1 VSTCWNDRAV
11 FWVCA
16 GLKIGRT
23 VDSNHRRIA
32 WGAKAATVILV
43 HHGAPGEDP
52 YSLRCG
58 YGNRQLFPMHPV
70 GANGMP
76 PGDRGSPRCPE
87 WVVLVKHMVLALIIH
102 EPVGIV
108 DPVDC
113 GRVMEL
119 RAIRLLIGR
128 DALSKGTLAES
139 QGQYGCRSQNI
150 GPLRQRLSPPLG
162 GERTD
167 LLFHVFGV
175 LSGEARGLA

>member
-1 VSTCWNDRAV
+1 
-11 FWVCA
+11 
-16 GLKIGRT
+16 
-23 VDSNHRRIA
+23 
-32 WGAKAATVILV
+32 
-43 HHGAPGEDP
+43 
-52 YSLRCG
+52 
-58 YGNRQLFPMHPV
+58 MHPV

-76 PGDRGSPRCPE
+76 PGNGEIPHVSE
-87 WVVLVKHMVLALIIH
+87 WVVLVEHMVLAFIIH

-150 GPLRQRLSPPLG
+150 GPLRQRLLPPMG

-167 LLFHVFGV
+167 LLFHVLGV